1 MRERLVTQYLR
12 ERIGVPGMNYATA
25 PRGVILAWCRKR
37 GYPEIYVAGVTGRD
51 PVAAREMHFA
61 SVVELESWLGEAEE

>member
-1 MRERLVTQYLR
+1 MRERLVPQYLR

-37 GYPEIYVAGVTGRD
+37 GYPEIYIAGVTGGD
-51 PVAAREMHFA
+51 PVAARERHFD
-61 SVVELESWLGEAEE
+61 SVEELERYLGEAEG